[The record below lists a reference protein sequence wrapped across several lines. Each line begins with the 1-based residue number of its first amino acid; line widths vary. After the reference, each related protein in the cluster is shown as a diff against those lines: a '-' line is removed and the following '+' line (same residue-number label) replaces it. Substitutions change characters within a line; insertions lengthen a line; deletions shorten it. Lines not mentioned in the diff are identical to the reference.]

1 MPLRAA
7 LLALV
12 LAVVVAQPA
21 SADDLKLSVALDQ
34 AVSGAA
40 GSVGVVVVDLDS
52 GYTYARDANM
62 RFEAASLFKLYVMA
76 AAYARAQRDPAFLS
90 APLEVVRPNVQSG
103 AVMYAMTAQ
112 TVATAIADMI
122 EWSDNA
128 ATAALVDTI
137 GIDEINDSIAA
148 LGLHESVVR
157 SSAPSGNTTTASNVA
172 SFFRSLARRELVSP
186 EASDAM
192 MWLLLHQ
199 DINDRLPRGV
209 PDGTLIAHK
218 TGNSAGTYHDAG
230 IMSTPY
236 GQRVVV
242 VLTSRLD
249 GIAARGLIEEIAF
262 WSYSLPAV
270 CPDWAS
276 RT

>member
-7 LLALV
+7 LLALLVALV
-12 LAVVVAQPA
+12 LARPA
-21 SADDLKLSVALDQ
+21 SADELKLRAALDQ
-34 AVSGAA
+34 AVAGAP
-40 GSVGVVVVDLDS
+40 GSVGIVLIDLDS
-52 GYTYARDANM
+52 GYTYAHDANT

-76 AAYARAQRDPAFLS
+76 AAYERAHREPAFLS
-90 APLEVVRPNVQSG
+90 APLEVSRPNVQSG
-103 AVMYAMTAQ
+103 AVMYAMTVQ

-122 EWSDNA
+122 EWSDNE
-128 ATAALVDTI
+128 ATAALVDLI

-148 LGLHESVVR
+148 LGLHDSVVR
-157 SSAPSGNTTTASNVA
+157 SSAPSGNTTTPSNVA

-192 MWLLLHQ
+192 MWLLVHQ

-230 IMSTPY
+230 IMWTPY

-242 VLTSRLD
+242 VLTARLD

-270 CPDWAS
+270 CSD
-276 RT
+276 